1 MRAIVMSEYG
11 GPDCLRPAEHLDPVP
26 EEGWAIVRL
35 KAAALNWHDVLVRE
49 GRYGSRLLCW
59 G

>member
-11 GPDCLRPAEHLDPVP
+11 GPDCLRPA
-26 EEGWAIVRL
+26 EGWAIVRL